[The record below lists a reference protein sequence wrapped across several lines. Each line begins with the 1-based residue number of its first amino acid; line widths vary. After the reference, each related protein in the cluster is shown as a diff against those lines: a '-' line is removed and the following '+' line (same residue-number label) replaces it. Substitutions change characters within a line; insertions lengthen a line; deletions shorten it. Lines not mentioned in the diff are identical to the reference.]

1 MQLSYDTLQLAG
13 MLYLTGGITNPF
25 SLLLIA
31 QAVRCREILAQL
43 TAKPVAADNQLHQRL
58 SLLQLL
64 HGVIEP
70 HAGSTVRVEA
80 VITGGPDVAS
90 AIRRRPK
97 ILHAMTALVENA
109 TDFVRSEV
117 RVTAHFDPHHISFEV
132 RDDGPGFAADILAKL
147 GEPYVTSRPGAE
159 NSRSG
164 HLGMGPGVF
173 IAKTLLQRTG
183 AFVEFRNEKDGAPW
197 C

>member
-80 VITGGPDVAS
+80 VITGGPDVAP
-90 AIRRRPK
+90 AIRRRPE

-147 GEPYVTSRPGAE
+147 GEPYV
-159 NSRSG
+159 
-164 HLGMGPGVF
+164 
-173 IAKTLLQRTG
+173 I
-183 AFVEFRNEKDGAPW
+183 
-197 C
+197 

>member
-1 MQLSYDTLQLAG
+1 M
-13 MLYLTGGITNPF
+13 
-25 SLLLIA
+25 
-31 QAVRCREILAQL
+31 RCREILAQL
-43 TAKPVAADNQLHQRL
+43 TAKPVAADNQLNQRL

-117 RVTAHFDPHHISFEV
+117 RVTAHFDPNHISLEV
-132 RDDGPGFAADILAKL
+132 RDDGRGFAADILAKR
-147 GEPYVTSRPGAE
+147 EPYV
-159 NSRSG
+159 
-164 HLGMGPGVF
+164 
-173 IAKTLLQRTG
+173 I
-183 AFVEFRNEKDGAPW
+183 
-197 C
+197 